1 MKIKTPITDHVD
13 FDQVYEPAED
23 SFLLLDALEKDLEIM
38 LNQDQQKNSSPVFC
52 LEIGSGSGIISTGLA
67 SVLPNSMIFACDI
80 NPQACLAS
88 QKTSEINK
96 TAKNQSI
103 IRMDFLNFFPFCD
116 GKIDLLVCNPPYVAT
131 NDDELGSSNIY
142 ASWAGGSLGRQLTDK
157 LIHSLQKILSE
168 HGIAYIVLEQCNKPQ
183 EVKGLCEQL
192 NFNAEFVLSRRAGR
206 EYLHVLRLKKQ

>member
-38 LNQDQQKNSSPVFC
+38 SNQDNEQKKSPPPVFC

-80 NPQACLAS
+80 NPHACLAS
-88 QKTSEINK
+88 QKTSEINQ
-96 TAKNQSI
+96 TAENQSI

-116 GKIDLLVCNPPYVAT
+116 GIIDLLVCNPPYVAT
-131 NDDELGSSNIY
+131 SDDELG
-142 ASWAGGSLGRQLTDK
+142 K
-157 LIHSLQKILSE
+157 KIITE
-168 HGIAYIVLEQCNKPQ
+168 GPRIVRKFVP
-183 EVKGLCEQL
+183 KFLCVIR
-192 NFNAEFVLSRRAGR
+192 NRTI
-206 EYLHVLRLKKQ
+206 

>member
-1 MKIKTPITDHVD
+1 MKFNNTFSVFQLISENSWNRTELSVKMKIKTPITDHVD

-88 QKTSEINK
+88 QKTSEINE

-131 NDDELGSSNIY
+131 NDDELG
-142 ASWAGGSLGRQLTDK
+142 
-157 LIHSLQKILSE
+157 
-168 HGIAYIVLEQCNKPQ
+168 
-183 EVKGLCEQL
+183 
-192 NFNAEFVLSRRAGR
+192 
-206 EYLHVLRLKKQ
+206 KKMMISISA